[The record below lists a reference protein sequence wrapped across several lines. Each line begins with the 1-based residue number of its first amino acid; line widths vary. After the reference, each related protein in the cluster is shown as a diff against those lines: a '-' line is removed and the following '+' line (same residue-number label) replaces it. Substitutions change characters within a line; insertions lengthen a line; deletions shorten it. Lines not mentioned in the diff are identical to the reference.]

1 MITSQVLRIIFL
13 MTEVRKIVQWN
24 HIENVANQL
33 HQNTF
38 KSKKCFDHHGTI
50 LVFRHIASHY

>member
-1 MITSQVLRIIFL
+1 